1 MTALPLL
8 MTRYAD
14 QLPLVAAPG
23 SAEGAVGPTEA
34 ARYLYGAAIV
44 LVLLYAP
51 DGLHGLARRSRDR
64 LRRRRTPTPT
74 RLPPFP
80 RPRRYRGRSTQGAH
94 PVNTGHTRRPRI
106 RAASAVLAGTLALL
120 LAATGCSSKAEGGDK
135 GDAADGVRTGPGV
148 DDDTIRLG
156 ALTDLTGP
164 YATLGKS
171 IVQAQQMWA
180 DETNAKGGIC
190 DRDVEIVVKD
200 HGYDVQKAVTAY
212 ADIAPDVVALPQVIG
227 SPVVA
232 ALLDDIERDKMLT
245 FPQAWAASLLGKDAV
260 QVLGTTYDVD
270 MIAAVDFLTRAKG
283 LKKGDTIGHVYFEGD
298 YGANALEGSTW
309 AAERAGMKV
318 AGQKI
323 QATDTDLSAQ
333 VSALRK
339 EGVKAVLISAGPAQT
354 ASLVGVAASRGLKV
368 PVVSNAPGFAPQL
381 METRGRARPRRHAER
396 GQRGARGQLRAARG
410 EGHGGG
416 VQEEVPG
423 LARRLRRAVRLQRR
437 EAHRRGP
444 REGVRGGRPDPGGRR
459 QGAPLAVGRR
469 HRARHTAGLLRREP
483 SREHRDLR
491 AQAGREGGRRRGE
504 RRGRPY
510 RPRRRGVPLRPLRHR

>member
-1 MTALPLL
+1 M
-8 MTRYAD
+8 
-14 QLPLVAAPG
+14 
-23 SAEGAVGPTEA
+23 
-34 ARYLYGAAIV
+34 
-44 LVLLYAP
+44 
-51 DGLHGLARRSRDR
+51 
-64 LRRRRTPTPT
+64 
-74 RLPPFP
+74 
-80 RPRRYRGRSTQGAH
+80 
-94 PVNTGHTRRPRI
+94 NTGHTRRPRI

-190 DRDVEIVVKD
+190 GREVEIVVKD

-232 ALLDDIERDKMLT
+232 ALLDDVERDKMLT

-270 MIAAVDFLTRAKG
+270 MIAAVDFLTRTKG

-381 METRGRARPRRHAER
+381 METPAAPALAAMLNVVSAAPAVSSDLPGVKAMVAAYRKKYPDSPVDSGVLSGYNAAKLIGEDLAKACEAGGLTREDVVKAHRSQSDADTGLGTPQDFSDVNRPASTETYVLKPD
-396 GQRGARGQLRAARG
+396 AKAV
-410 EGHGGG
+410 GG
-416 VQEEVPG
+416 VVNAED
-423 LARRLRRAVRLQRR
+423 A
-437 EAHRRGP
+437 
-444 REGVRGGRPDPGGRR
+444 
-459 QGAPLAVGRR
+459 
-469 HRARHTAGLLRREP
+469 HTAPGVEEYL
-483 SREHRDLR
+483 S
-491 AQAGREGGRRRGE
+491 GR
-504 RRGRPY
+504 
-510 RPRRRGVPLRPLRHR
+510 